1 MPAATTSPRAPA
13 APTAARAPRAAG
25 ISAVA
30 WVPTRDL
37 DAREW
42 AEAGRFLGTMA
53 RSGQWGLG
61 DWIRYGEARFG
72 ERYSKAARI
81 TGYDVQTLRNMV
93 YVASRFEI
101 SRRRDNLSWS
111 HHEAV
116 AALGP
121 SEQDSWLAIAQE
133 RRLSVTDLRTELRS
147 TRRQAAGGGSA
158 AGEPILAGSGG
169 SAEGEPIPLDSGK
182 SIQVLPPLTF
192 VLTCP
197 HCRHQIEVPQGS
209 LPAADHR

>member
-1 MPAATTSPRAPA
+1 MPAATTSPRAPT
-13 APTAARAPRAAG
+13 APPAGRAPRAAS

-101 SRRRDNLSWS
+101 SRRRDSLSWS

-121 SEQDSWLAIAQE
+121 SEQDVWLATAQE

-147 TRRQAAGGGSA
+147 TRRQAAGG
-158 AGEPILAGSGG
+158 EPSDDREPTPADGGKPVLAFS
-169 SAEGEPIPLDSGK
+169 
-182 SIQVLPPLTF
+182 PLTF

-197 HCRHQIEVPQGS
+197 HCRQQIEVPQGS
-209 LPAADHR
+209 LPTAGQH